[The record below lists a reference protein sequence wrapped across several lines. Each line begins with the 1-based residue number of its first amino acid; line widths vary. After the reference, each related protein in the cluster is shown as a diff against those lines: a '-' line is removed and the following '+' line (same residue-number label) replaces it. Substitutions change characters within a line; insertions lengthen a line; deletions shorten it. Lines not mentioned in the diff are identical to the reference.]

1 MITHYIR
8 ISLRNLNK
16 YKTQTAIS
24 ICAMAVSL
32 TLMAIVSSIMLSFK
46 TPPLL
51 NQPYSDK
58 VERFARDEYSRT
70 ISQNDRDLIL
80 GHQFKSVKE
89 MHINSSSLCTM
100 TVSANPSGKEE
111 HSMIAYGALSDP
123 EYLKFLGEKSIYS
136 GERLGEF
143 KSNEVVIT
151 DWLAEKLFEGENP
164 IGQTIS
170 LKSPYIKDFT
180 GLDDGNFIV
189 KDVIRRP
196 TSNNE
201 FMYPDQHI
209 FLFTDN
215 IPPFCDCQ
223 LYFLLRE
230 DADREDLQT
239 ELENLF
245 PNNEFVL
252 LNVKDKYDESKYELI
267 RKCII
272 LFMFIFV
279 LVSFSN
285 YLRQQM
291 QLFRLREREVAL
303 RTCVGSQP
311 ASLFWLFATEILIVL
326 IITLALALTLIFVVV
341 GFLNSNYY
349 TLIEENTYNFDNSYP
364 IALISAAILI
374 AIGMIVAIITVRRI
388 RRDQTGLALR
398 MKPRPKHRL
407 RNVGLTVQMTISI
420 LFLWLTSLYFL
431 SIDSIRD
438 LYGIPEDVDRYKR
451 TLYILKLSSDPE
463 YSGKVFNRIDTLDC
477 VERVFKLS
485 VDELTQFDPDEGFPN
500 MSYYSELFQNSEDIE
515 DFFGLEIN
523 ELPGKVNPDRYVLI
537 SEGFKKMLIDKN
549 LWNGKTVTLPNRAN
563 GEYEIKGVFDKIP
576 LKEKFNS
583 KAVIVTDRH
592 AQRNQ
597 YGEEFSR
604 FILPKTGKQSEAM
617 SAINNIIREEVPNRV
632 DIMIDS
638 YFNLY
643 APREYSMASAVI
655 TIIYILSII
664 SLITTIAAVYSG
676 VSLDTRRRRKEMA
689 LRKLNG
695 ATRKVIALIF
705 VRTYIVI
712 IAAAAVIA
720 LPVGLIGIPKLVE
733 LDSTF
738 QIHTSSIVPPYLFT
752 VLLII
757 AVTAITIVWKIRDI
771 MHADPIEYLKE

>member
-1 MITHYIR
+1 MLLHCIR
-8 ISLRNLNK
+8 ISLRNISK

-24 ICAMAVSL
+24 ISAMAVSL

-51 NQPYSDK
+51 SQPYSDR

-70 ISQNDRDLIL
+70 ISQNDKDLIL
-80 GHQFKSVKE
+80 GHQFKSVNE
-89 MHINSSSLCTM
+89 MHINAPTLFPIA
-100 TVSANPSGKEE
+100 VSANPTDKEE
-111 HSMIAYGALSDP
+111 HSMIAYGSLSEP
-123 EYLKFLGEKSIYS
+123 GYLRFLGEKSIYS

-170 LKSPYIKDFT
+170 LNSPYIRDFT
-180 GLDDGNFIV
+180 GLDDGNVIV

-196 TSNNE
+196 SSNNE

-209 FLFTDN
+209 FLFTED
-215 IPPFCDCQ
+215 IPPFYACE
-223 LYFLLRE
+223 LYFVLR
-230 DADREDLQT
+230 DGADREELQT

-245 PNNEFVL
+245 PNNKFVL

-349 TLIEENTYNFDNSYP
+349 TLIEESNYNFDNSYP
-364 IALISAAILI
+364 ISLISAAILI

-431 SIDSIRD
+431 SIDSIKD
-438 LYGIPEDVDRYKR
+438 MYGIPEDVDRYMR
-451 TLYILKLSSDPE
+451 ALNILKLSSDQE

-485 VDELTQFDPDEGFPN
+485 VDGFTQFDPDEGFPN
-500 MSYYSELFQNSEDIE
+500 MSYYNELFQNSEDIE

-523 ELPGKVNPDRYVLI
+523 ELPEKVNPDRYVLI
-537 SEGFKKMLIDKN
+537 SEDFKKMLIDKN

-563 GEYEIKGVFDKIP
+563 DEYEIKGVFDKIP
-576 LKEKFNS
+576 FKENFNS
-583 KAVIVTDRH
+583 KAVIITDRH

-604 FILPKTGKQSEAM
+604 FILPKAGKQSEAK
-617 SAINNIIREEVPNRV
+617 SAIDNIIREEVPNRI
-632 DIMIDS
+632 DIMTDS

-643 APREYSMASAVI
+643 AHRGYSMTSAVI

-712 IAAAAVIA
+712 IAVAAVIA
-720 LPVGLIGIPKLVE
+720 LPLGLIGIPKLVE

-757 AVTAITIVWKIRDI
+757 AVTTLTIVWKIRDI

>member
-1 MITHYIR
+1 
-8 ISLRNLNK
+8 
-16 YKTQTAIS
+16 
-24 ICAMAVSL
+24 MAVSL

-58 VERFARDEYSRT
+58 VEQFTRDENSPI
-70 ISQNDRDLIL
+70 ISQNDRDLIM

-111 HSMIAYGALSDP
+111 HSMIAYGGLSDP

-136 GERLGEF
+136 GEKLGEF

-151 DWLAEKLFEGENP
+151 DWLAEKLFEGESP

-170 LKSPYIKDFT
+170 LKTPFFRDFT
-180 GLDDGNFIV
+180 GLDEGIYIV
-189 KDVIRRP
+189 KDVIERP
-196 TSNNE
+196 SSNNE
-201 FMYPDQHI
+201 FIYPSQHI
-209 FLFTDN
+209 FLFTEN
-215 IPPFCDCQ
+215 FTPFSYSQ
-223 LYFLLRE
+223 LYLLLRE
-230 DADREDLQT
+230 GADREELQT
-239 ELENLF
+239 ELENLLS
-245 PNNEFVL
+245 NNEFVL
-252 LNVKDKYDESKYELI
+252 LHVKDKYDESKYELI

-326 IITLALALTLIFVVV
+326 ISTLVLALTLIFIVV
-341 GFLNSNYY
+341 GFLNSNYH
-349 TLIEENTYNFDNSYP
+349 TLIEENTYNFDDSYP
-364 IALISAAILI
+364 VAFISAAILLS
-374 AIGMIVAIITVRRI
+374 IGMIVATITVRRI

-431 SIDSIRD
+431 SIDSIKD
-438 LYGIPEDVDRYKR
+438 MYGIPEDVDRYKR
-451 TLYILKLSSDPE
+451 ALNILKLSSDPE
-463 YSGKVFNRIDTLDC
+463 NSSKVLTRIDSLDC

-485 VDELTQFDPDEGFPN
+485 VDGFTVFDPDEEFPN
-500 MSYYSELFQNSEDIE
+500 TSYYSELFQNSEDIE

-537 SEGFKKMLIDKN
+537 SEDFKKMLIDKN

-576 LKEKFNS
+576 FKENFNS
-583 KAVIVTDRH
+583 KAVIITDRH

-597 YGEEFSR
+597 YGVEFSR
-604 FILPKTGKQSEAM
+604 FILPKAGKQSEAK
-617 SAINNIIREEVPNRV
+617 STIDNIIREEVPNRV
-632 DIMIDS
+632 DIMTDS

-643 APREYSMASAVI
+643 APRGYSMASAVI
-655 TIIYILSII
+655 TIIYVLSII

-705 VRTYIVI
+705 LRTYIVI

-720 LPVGLIGIPKLVE
+720 LPLGLIGIPKLVE
-733 LDSTF
+733 LDIAFEVYT
-738 QIHTSSIVPPYLFT
+738 TSIVPPYLFT

-757 AVTAITIVWKIRDI
+757 AVTAVTIVWKIRDI